1 MAEKPTQYGSVEEIE
16 QDAFLLAEL
25 NYREAYTLDPIGALE
40 QWYEFVTE
48 SRIRGVTGQEVTE
61 MSWHA
66 DNSANTFDLNK
77 ELTNVE

>member
-1 MAEKPTQYGSVEEIE
+1 MPEKPSQYGSIEEIE

-25 NYREAYTLDPIGALE
+25 NYRDAYVLDPIGALE

-48 SRIRGVTGQEVTE
+48 CRLRGMKGQEVDA
-61 MSWHA
+61 MSWSAQDRA
-66 DNSANTFDLNK
+66 DRFNFAK